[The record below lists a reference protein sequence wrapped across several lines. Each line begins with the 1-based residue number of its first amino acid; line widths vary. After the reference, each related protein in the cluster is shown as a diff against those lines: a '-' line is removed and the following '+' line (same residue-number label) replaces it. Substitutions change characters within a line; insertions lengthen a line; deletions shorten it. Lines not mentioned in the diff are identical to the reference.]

1 MRNSFK
7 LLLLSAFF
15 IFNESCKENEIE
27 PPIIDPPMYS
37 NQYAWKETAIKK
49 GNEDW
54 KELPN
59 GNVLRL
65 YTDYKVDAD
74 TMFGAYEY
82 NGINANIEINTPPS
96 IYKGFIKKKDSLFL
110 KIPNEKG
117 QENSYVSLNCEI
129 LNNSEMIIRNGKSD
143 PVVSIKYKR

>member
-7 LLLLSAFF
+7 LLLLSVFF

-27 PPIIDPPMYS
+27 IPIIDPPMYS

-49 GNEDW
+49 GNEEW
-54 KELPN
+54 KEIPN
-59 GNVLRL
+59 GNILRL

-82 NGINANIEINTPPS
+82 NGINANIEINTPSS
-96 IYKGFIKKKDSLFL
+96 IYKGFLKKKDSLFL
-110 KIPNEKG
+110 KIPNENG

-129 LNNSEMIIRNGKSD
+129 LSNSEMIIRNKQSD
-143 PVVSIKYKR
+143 PMVNVKYKR

>member
-7 LLLLSAFF
+7 LLLLSVFF

-37 NQYAWKETAIKK
+37 NQYTWKETAIKK

-59 GNVLRL
+59 GNILRL

-74 TMFGAYEY
+74 T
-82 NGINANIEINTPPS
+82 I
-96 IYKGFIKKKDSLFL
+96 
-110 KIPNEKG
+110 
-117 QENSYVSLNCEI
+117 
-129 LNNSEMIIRNGKSD
+129 
-143 PVVSIKYKR
+143 